1 MQFPII
7 IFSLIII
14 LFGIVPG
21 IPLKVVNTIVTSFGF
36 ESLNVN
42 LWGIA
47 SDTGALNTVNI
58 FAAIVVA
65 GIIVWLIF
73 KAGRKSVSVA
83 QDDNY
88 AAGAYVPRDKY
99 HYTVNFY
106 NPLQRIISPFLR
118 DFIDEFYTKLAGW
131 GRNLSSTVRRIYT
144 GYVGDYVIYIMLF
157 LALLIFIQLNWSI
170 W

>member
-1 MQFPII
+1 MII
-7 IFSLIII
+7 LSSVVL
-14 LFGIVPG
+14 LFGIIPG
-21 IPLKVVNTIVTSFGF
+21 VPLKIINAIGISFGF
-36 ESLNVN
+36 KSLDVT

-47 SDTGALNTVNI
+47 SETGTLNTVNI
-58 FAAIVVA
+58 FAAITVA
-65 GIIVWLIF
+65 SIIVWLIF
-73 KAGRKSVSVA
+73 RAGRKAVSVA

-118 DFIDEFYTKLAGW
+118 DFVDEFYTKLAGW
-131 GRNLSSTVRRIYT
+131 TRNLCSGVRRIYT

-157 LALLIFIQLNWSI
+157 LALLIFIQLKWSI